1 MQSEILAEIRK
12 SSPNL
17 KNSIISRLEL
27 YGARRVFCVFMVTD
41 TAYTPEDKEGAI
53 KIIKNYVPP
62 YFACRLEI
70 SKLSPD
76 CEMVEHKIE
85 EAIKSIS
92 MAVSSTISDGDI
104 KVEKCEN
111 GFFYTVSVLQS
122 FSDSGLC
129 EKINAYLKK
138 SFCGEFNGKCVET
151 QTDFGALEIDNTEN
165 EAEYEVPVRTF
176 KIAGFEFLEGDKIR
190 DTAVY
195 LGDLNFASDE
205 VVICGV
211 IDDIRE
217 RSYTNKNGDSKNYLS
232 LVLNDGSGTAYV
244 TYFIRKKSEEKIRAL
259 KVGDSIVCT
268 GTNEIFKGN
277 LRYTAKTVDRGTVP
291 EGFVPE
297 KRTSKPVPHNYR
309 FVMPEPYSDAE
320 QTDMFT
326 QNVVPECLKGRTFVV
341 LDLETTGLN
350 SSPVAGNM
358 DKIIE
363 IGAYKIADGEIKE
376 SFSTFVNPE
385 RKLSAEIVS
394 LTGITEEMVLSA
406 PKYEEVMPD
415 FFKFCSGSVLV
426 GHNIT
431 GFDFKF
437 IDYYFT
443 RLGYIIDRKLI
454 DTIALAQEQVT
465 GLSNYKL
472 NTLADRFGI
481 TFNHHRAVDDALATA
496 KIFIELIKLKKSLPK
511 F

>member
-1 MQSEILAEIRK
+1 MQSKILTELRA
-12 SSPNL
+12 SSQNL
-17 KNSIISRLEL
+17 KNCIISRLEL
-27 YGARRVFCVFMVTD
+27 YRARRIFCVYLITD
-41 TAYTPEDKEGAI
+41 TAYTPSDKAAALQVL
-53 KIIKNYVPP
+53 KKYVPA
-62 YFACRLEI
+62 YLSCSLEI

-76 CEMVEHKIE
+76 CEMVKRKIS
-85 EAIKSIS
+85 EAVCNAS
-92 MAVSSTISDGDI
+92 MAVFSTLSPEDI
-104 KVEKCEN
+104 CVKKCEN
-111 GFFYTVSVLQS
+111 GFSYTITVLKS
-122 FSDSGLC
+122 FASDGLC
-129 EKINAYLKK
+129 DKINAYLKK
-138 SFCGEFNGKCVET
+138 CFCGEFTGKCVAS
-151 QTDFGALEIDNTEN
+151 QTDFSSVEIEQQPDEI
-165 EAEYEVPVRTF
+165 EYEVPIRTF
-176 KIAGFEFLEGDKIR
+176 KISNFEFLEGDKVR

-195 LGDLNFASDE
+195 LGDLNFTSE
-205 VVICGV
+205 ELIVCGV
-211 IDDIRE
+211 IDDLRE
-217 RSYTNKNGDSKNYLS
+217 HSYTNKNGDQKNYLS
-232 LVLNDGSGTAYV
+232 LVLNDGSGTAYI
-244 TYFIRKKSEEKIRAL
+244 TYFIRKKNEEKIRSL

-268 GTNEIFKGN
+268 GTNEIYKGE
-277 LRYTAKTVDRGTVP
+277 LRYTAKIIDKGTVP

-297 KRTSKPVPHNYR
+297 KRASKPVPHNYR
-309 FVMPEPYSDAE
+309 FVSPEPYVDIE

-326 QNVVPECLKGRTFVV
+326 QNVAPDCLKGLSFVV

-363 IGAYKIADGEIKE
+363 IGAYKIENGEIKE

-385 RKLSAEIVS
+385 RKLSEEIIT
-394 LTGITEEMVLSA
+394 LTGITEDMVANA
-406 PKYEEVMPD
+406 PTYEEVMPD

-426 GHNIT
+426 GHNII

-454 DTIALAQEQVT
+454 DTIALAQEQVG